1 MELCAFLKAYF
12 SREISHDEV
21 TWSLEILWNWQVW
34 ADQKTLPAHL
44 STSAQCHSSP
54 CFLTAGR
61 DVAAWLLPLSAENSL
76 LHTGLT
82 CQDLPDTGKQGT
94 ESPSHSLSLL
104 SLKTSNPGTRVT
116 TVLLSSKT
124 RGGLLFKMNIYAET
138 GHVVNRL
145 VNLQVTRQD
154 LPNYLKQANK
164 QTKKT
169 SKNFNNKAI
178 SKIYFLETYN

>member
-1 MELCAFLKAYF
+1 MMKSHEVWKSCEIGKCELTRKHFLHVCQQAL
-12 SREISHDEV
+12 SV
-21 TWSLEILWNWQVW
+21 TAVHASWQRAAMWQRGSFRSQPRILFCTQVSPVRIYRTLESKEQ
-34 ADQKTLPAHL
+34 
-44 STSAQCHSSP
+44 SP
-54 CFLTAGR
+54 L
-61 DVAAWLLPLSAENSL
+61 
-76 LHTGLT
+76 
-82 CQDLPDTGKQGT
+82 
-94 ESPSHSLSLL
+94 SHSLSLL